1 MKNLLFILLAAMT
14 VATSCTKET
23 ATDFPYNEQATAQMV
38 AHTNER
44 SAAEPADISYSFS
57 GRGMIV
63 AKQLQETYEGVTY
76 DFLSLQYTGSRLG
89 KEDQSYA
96 FDIDLGFGEVKFPGF
111 IANAYISFLGNQL
124 IIRDMNSDFTINFFV
139 QETEDSQNLAPK
151 LQPEVVSGIRIVH
164 EDEGFN
170 KRASGCSCFCQ
181 NLPNSG
187 PVPSSKRSCDCKSKC
202 ENSCSASCHGARQ
215 IARCDDL
222 CPQE

>member
-1 MKNLLFILLAAMT
+1 MA

-23 ATDFPYNEQATAQMV
+23 PNDFPYNEQAMAQMV
-38 AHTNER
+38 AQANER
-44 SAAEPADISYSFS
+44 SVVEPDDISYSFS
-57 GRGMIV
+57 GEGTIV

-89 KEDQSYA
+89 KENQKYA
-96 FDIDLGFGEVKFPGF
+96 FDIDLAFGEVKFPAL

-124 IIRDMNSDFTINFFV
+124 IIRDRDSDFIINFFV

-164 EDEGFN
+164 EGEGFN

-181 NLPNSG
+181 TLPGGGFIPNS
-187 PVPSSKRSCDCKSKC
+187 KKSCECKSKC
-202 ENSCSASCHGARQ
+202 ENSCSASCHGYRQ

-222 CPQE
+222 CPQR